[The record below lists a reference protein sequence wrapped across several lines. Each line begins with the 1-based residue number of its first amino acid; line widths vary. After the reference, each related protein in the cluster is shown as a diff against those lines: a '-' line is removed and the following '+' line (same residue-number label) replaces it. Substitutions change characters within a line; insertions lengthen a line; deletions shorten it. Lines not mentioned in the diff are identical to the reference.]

1 MDYSGNE
8 IVRISGAE
16 QNPYLKYLHLDNN
29 KIKMIS
35 GLDTNKCLRL
45 LSLNGNHITKIEN
58 LNNLWIE
65 ELFLMAN
72 EIT

>member
-1 MDYSGNE
+1 
-8 IVRISGAE
+8 
-16 QNPYLKYLHLDNN
+16 
-29 KIKMIS
+29 MIS